1 MFGERRT
8 ITFNEEEYKIIVRA
22 LMELRNEYIDN
33 EIIKEDIN
41 SVIEKMIEVP
51 KKKGLFKSG
60 VEER

>member
-8 ITFNEEEYKIIVRA
+8 ITFNEEEYKILVRA

-41 SVIEKMIEVP
+41 SVIEKMIEAP

>member
-8 ITFNEEEYKIIVRA
+8 ITFNEEEYKILVRA

-41 SVIEKMIEVP
+41 SVIEKMIEAP
-51 KKKGLFKSG
+51 KKKGLFKNG